1 VNLRDEIEQ
10 TLRSWNAHEMSRG
23 ANPIIDFDYHPDG
36 SEVRPAAGRLDVYRR
51 IGELRGMAEESGS
64 TMLTERLSADRAYL
78 AALMGERLPLTDYVS
93 ATQGCPASGWRAE
106 YISERGEIARKSLDA
121 LGVPWGAELETD
133 LEQLCGPADPADA
146 PDVIRDAATEY
157 EIAVREATG
166 TDAPFELTI
175 ETADVDEYWA
185 YWLDGAG
192 QQVRLRLNMRNAR
205 FSRFEG
211 RQFALHEVLGHGLQN
226 ASYAARCAREIVP
239 WVRMTSI
246 HALHQVL
253 LEGLAEAMPLFIT
266 PDDEILVARVR
277 LAHYTQLVK
286 SELHLSVNSG
296 VSIEKC
302 AEHAIARVPWWKDA
316 YIGDFLADRGANPR
330 LRSYLWAYPAGL
342 DWFAALSEA
351 DTGVIRR
358 VLHAAY
364 RDPLSPRDL
373 AALWPSGPP
382 IGGPG
387 ADGDPSP
394 QVPHVRA

>member
-10 TLRSWNAHEMSRG
+10 TLRSWNAHEVNRG
-23 ANPIIDFDYHPDG
+23 ANPIIDFDYHPGDTQV
-36 SEVRPAAGRLDVYRR
+36 EPATGRLTVYRR
-51 IGELRGMAEESGS
+51 IGELRRQVEEAGNKVLAS
-64 TMLTERLSADRAYL
+64 RLDADRAYL
-78 AALMGERLPLTDYVS
+78 GALMGERLPLTDYVL
-93 ATQGCPASGWRAE
+93 ATQGCPASGWSAE

-121 LGVPWGAELETD
+121 LGVSWGPELASD
-133 LEQLCGPADPADA
+133 LEQLCEPADPADA
-146 PDVIRDAATEY
+146 PDIIRQAATEY
-157 EIAVREATG
+157 EAAVRHATG
-166 TDAPFELTI
+166 TSAPYELTI

-192 QQVRLRLNMRNAR
+192 RQVRLRLNMRNSR
-205 FSRFEG
+205 FTRFEG

-226 ASYAARCAREIVP
+226 ATYAARCARETVP
-239 WVRMTSI
+239 WVRMTSV

-266 PDDEILVARVR
+266 PDDEILIARVR

-286 SELHLSVNSG
+286 SEMHLLVNSG
-296 VSIEKC
+296 VSIEEC
-302 AEHAIARVPWWKDA
+302 AAHAITRVPWWKDE

-342 DWFAALSEA
+342 DWFAALAEA
-351 DTGVIRR
+351 DRGVIDQ

-364 RDPLSPRDL
+364 RDPLTPSDL

-382 IGGPG
+382 IGGPSG
-387 ADGDPSP
+387 TVTS
-394 QVPHVRA
+394 

>member
-10 TLRSWNAHEMSRG
+10 ALRSWNAHEVNRG
-23 ANPIIDFDYHPDG
+23 ANPIIDFDYHPE
-36 SEVRPAAGRLDVYRR
+36 STQVEPATGRLAVYRR
-51 IGELRGMAEESGS
+51 IGELRRRAEESGNRV
-64 TMLTERLSADRAYL
+64 LAERLGADRAYL
-78 AALMGERLPLTDYVS
+78 EALMGERLPLADYVL
-93 ATQGCPASGWRAE
+93 ATQGCPAIGWPAD

-121 LGVPWGAELETD
+121 LGISWGPELETD
-133 LEQLCGPADPADA
+133 LEQLCGPADATDA
-146 PDVIRDAATEY
+146 PDIIRQAATEY
-157 EIAVREATG
+157 EAAVRQATG
-166 TDAPFELTI
+166 TDAPYELTI

-205 FSRFEG
+205 FTRVEG

-226 ASYAARCAREIVP
+226 ASYAARCARDSVP

-253 LEGLAEAMPLFIT
+253 LEGLAEAMPLFIA
-266 PDDEILVARVR
+266 PDDEILIARVR

-286 SELHLSVNSG
+286 AELHVSVNAG
-296 VSIEKC
+296 VSIDEC
-302 AEHAIARVPWWKDA
+302 AAHAMARVPWWKDA
-316 YIGDFLADRGANPR
+316 YIGDFLADRGASPR

-342 DWFAALSEA
+342 DWFAALAEA
-351 DTGVIRR
+351 DKSVIDR

-364 RDPLSPRDL
+364 RDPLSPSDL
-373 AALWPSGPP
+373 AALWPAGPA

-387 ADGDPSP
+387 GTAAS
-394 QVPHVRA
+394 